1 MYSVSKYIFYTT
13 LILYVLTL
21 LTVSYVGV
29 YLTYVAIPVIVVS
42 GLLMKLLGKSKS
54 KSGEVS
60 NIVAR
65 MLNETNAGLER
76 FNEDMHWFNE
86 KNRIINEKTKPLNE
100 RIHAIRMKMIEPE
113 VKLKYESD
121 PEKRKTLNALIESME
136 KDIRIIESQKDEIKM
151 AIEID
156 IARKRINE

>member
-1 MYSVSKYIFYTT
+1 MYSLSKYVFYTT
-13 LILYVLTL
+13 LILYVLIL

-42 GLLMKLLGKSKS
+42 GLLMKLLGKRKS

-60 NIVAR
+60 NVVAR
-65 MLNETNAGLER
+65 VLNDTNVGLER
-76 FNEDMHWFNE
+76 FNEGMHWFNE

-100 RIHAIRMKMIEPE
+100 QIHAIRMKMIEPE
-113 VKLKYESD
+113 VKLRYESD
-121 PEKRKTLNALIESME
+121 PEKRKALNALIESME
-136 KDIRIIESQKDEIKM
+136 KDIRIIESQKDKIKM
-151 AIEID
+151 AIEIN

>member
-1 MYSVSKYIFYTT
+1 MVWLGCCWRICDFGADFHLETNRGSYVFAIEVCFYTT

-42 GLLMKLLGKSKS
+42 GLLMKLLGKRKS

-60 NIVAR
+60 NVVAR
-65 MLNETNAGLER
+65 VLNDTNVGLER
-76 FNEDMHWFNE
+76 FNEGMHWFNE

-100 RIHAIRMKMIEPE
+100 QIHAIRMKMIEPE

-121 PEKRKTLNALIESME
+121 PEKE
-136 KDIRIIESQKDEIKM
+136 KHLM
-151 AIEID
+151 L
-156 IARKRINE
+156 

>member
-1 MYSVSKYIFYTT
+1 MYSLSKYVFYTT

-42 GLLMKLLGKSKS
+42 GLLMKLLGKRKS

-60 NIVAR
+60 NVVAR
-65 MLNETNAGLER
+65 VLNDTNVGLER
-76 FNEDMHWFNE
+76 FNEGMHWFNE

-100 RIHAIRMKMIEPE
+100 QIHAIRMKMIEPE

-136 KDIRIIESQKDEIKM
+136 KDIRIIESQKDKIKM
-151 AIEID
+151 AIEIN
-156 IARKRINE
+156 IALKRINE